1 MKECSQSVNRF
12 VSQCVSDTLNGLRDG
27 LSHFSGPSRAAVI
40 FCLAPESPIYICDP
54 QHLLRGH
61 ETKFRSLYLEADHWR
76 LKAPLDPGKSRFAHI
91 QLEKNLQLA
100 GLISF
105 GGRSGSVFYQMWFT
119 EHHPDIC
126 SVGPTER
133 WLEHTALRLSH
144 DIANG
149 CDLYTGISGTFLR
162 EYATHAIRDQVV
174 DEMNLYLGWDA
185 HIRVYPVLDAIL
197 GISKT
202 REEGAWPRGELLFV
216 EPRFLPQMA
225 FLARFRKSE
234 QPRLDNLKHVRKL
247 LLSVEQSDHK
257 LVSDGKA
264 IIGISD
270 GKLPKFSIRAS
281 FFGRHGFLKVNQ
293 DTLCS
298 FEDGSFKSTTRQA
311 KLIQVEEALLE
322 SDLSPS
328 EGNLLFR
335 IIAEIVHNAE
345 EKKFGCTLIIDLNS
359 EPVSISGQAL
369 EAPLDLSKENS
380 LELTKSL
387 SKVDGA
393 VHIGADRHLHG
404 FACLLDGRAISGED
418 RARGARFNSALRFSA
433 EHANIIVVVV
443 SSDRPVSV
451 IQNGVAVNSQC
462 SWDPVDCCIFTPE
475 TLENWI
481 AASDA

>member
-1 MKECSQSVNRF
+1 MNRF
-12 VSQCVSDTLNGLRDG
+12 VSQCVSDMLDGLRDG

-54 QHLLRGH
+54 QNLLRGH
-61 ETKFRSLYLEADHWR
+61 ETKFRSLYLEADHWCR
-76 LKAPLDPGKSRFAHI
+76 KVNLDPDKSRFAHI
-91 QLEKNLQLA
+91 HPEKNLQLA
-100 GLISF
+100 GLISH
-105 GGRSGSVFYQMWFT
+105 GGRSASVLYQMWFT

-133 WLEHTALRLSH
+133 WLEHAALRMSH

-149 CDLYTGISGTFLR
+149 CELYTGISGTFLK
-162 EYATHAIRDQVV
+162 EYATHAIRDQII
-174 DEMNLYLGWDA
+174 DEMNLYLGWDT
-185 HIRVYPVLDAIL
+185 HIRVYPLLDAIL

-202 REEGAWPRGELLFV
+202 REEGAWPRGELVFV
-216 EPRFLPQMA
+216 EPGFLPQMA
-225 FLARFRKSE
+225 FLARFKKSE

-247 LLSVEQSDHK
+247 LLSVENLDHK

-264 IIGISD
+264 IIGICD
-270 GKLPKFSIRAS
+270 GVLPKFSIRAC
-281 FFGRHGFLKVNQ
+281 FFGSHGFLKVNQ
-293 DTLCS
+293 ETLCS

-345 EKKFGCTLIIDLNS
+345 ENKFGCTLIIDLN
-359 EPVSISGQAL
+359 PDPASISGQAL
-369 EAPLDLSKENS
+369 ESPLDLSKDNL
-380 LELTKSL
+380 LELAKSL
-387 SKVDGA
+387 CKVDGA

-418 RARGARFNSALRFSA
+418 RARGARYNSALRFSA
-433 EHANIIVVVV
+433 EQANIIVVVV

-451 IQNGVAVNSQC
+451 IQNGVAINSQC
-462 SWDPVDCCIFTPE
+462 SWNPVNSSKIIPE
-475 TLENWI
+475 TLQDWI
-481 AASDA
+481 AASES

>member
-1 MKECSQSVNRF
+1 MKKNSQFANRF
-12 VSQCVSDTLNGLRDG
+12 VSQCISDMLDGLGDG
-27 LSHFSGPSRAAVI
+27 LSHFSGSSRAALI
-40 FCLAPESPIYICDP
+40 FSLEAESPICICDP
-54 QHLLRGH
+54 RNLLRGH

-76 LKAPLDPGKSRFAHI
+76 GKVNLDLDKSRFAHI
-91 QLEKNLQLA
+91 HLEKNLQLA
-100 GLISF
+100 GLVSH
-105 GGRSGSVFYQMWFT
+105 GGRSASVFYQMWFT

-133 WLEHTALRLSH
+133 WLEHAALRLSH

-149 CDLYTGISGTFLR
+149 RELYTGISGTFLR
-162 EYATHAIRDQVV
+162 EYATHAIRDQII
-174 DEMNLYLGWDA
+174 DEMNLSLGWDA
-185 HIRVYPVLDAIL
+185 NIRIYPVLDAIL

-202 REEGAWPRGELLFV
+202 REEGAWPRGELAFI
-216 EPRFLPQMA
+216 EPAFLPQMA
-225 FLARFRKSE
+225 FLARFNKSE

-247 LLSVEQSDHK
+247 LLSVEHSDHR

-264 IIGISD
+264 VIGICD
-270 GKLPKFSIRAS
+270 GMLPKFSIRACFLGS
-281 FFGRHGFLKVNQ
+281 HGFLKVNQ

-311 KLIQVEEALLE
+311 KLIHVEEALLE
-322 SDLSPS
+322 SDLPPS
-328 EGNLLFR
+328 EGNILFR

-345 EKKFGCTLIIDLNS
+345 EKKFGCTLIIDLNPN
-359 EPVSISGQAL
+359 PVFIAGQAL
-369 EAPLDLSKENS
+369 ESPLDLTKDNL

-393 VHIGADRHLHG
+393 VHIGADCRLHG

-418 RARGARFNSALRFSA
+418 RARGARYNSALRFSA

-451 IQNGVAVNSQC
+451 IQTGVAVNSRC
-462 SWDPVDCCIFTPE
+462 SWNPASCSKFVPE
-475 TLENWI
+475 TLEDWI
-481 AASDA
+481 AASES

>member
-1 MKECSQSVNRF
+1 MKNTCQFLNRF
-12 VSQCVSDTLNGLRDG
+12 VSQCVSDTLDGLGDG

-40 FCLAPESPIYICDP
+40 FCLAPESSIYICDP
-54 QHLLRGH
+54 QNLLRGH

-76 LKAPLDPGKSRFAHI
+76 RKVTLDPEKSRFAHI
-91 QLEKNLQLA
+91 HLEKNLQLA
-100 GLISF
+100 GLVSY
-105 GGRSGSVFYQMWFT
+105 GGRSASVCYQMWFT
-119 EHHPDIC
+119 EHHPDTC

-149 CDLYTGISGTFLR
+149 SELYTGISGTFLR
-162 EYATHAIRDQVV
+162 EYATHAIRDQII

-197 GISKT
+197 GISRT
-202 REEGAWPRGELLFV
+202 REEGAWPRGELVFI
-216 EPRFLPQMA
+216 EPRFLPRMA
-225 FLARFRKSE
+225 FLARFSKSE

-247 LLSVEQSDHK
+247 LLAVEHSDHK

-264 IIGISD
+264 IIGICD
-270 GKLPKFSIRAS
+270 GKLPKFSIRAC
-281 FFGRHGFLKVNQ
+281 FYGGHGFLKINQ

-298 FEDGSFKSTTRQA
+298 FEAGSFKSTTRRA

-322 SDLSPS
+322 SDLSQP

-335 IIAEIVHNAE
+335 IIAALVHNAE
-345 EKKFGCTLIIDLNS
+345 EKKFGCTLIVDLNP
-359 EPVSISGQAL
+359 EPVFISGQVL
-369 EAPLDLSKENS
+369 ETPLDLGKENL
-380 LELTKSL
+380 LELAKSL

-418 RARGARFNSALRFSA
+418 RARGARYNSALRFSA

-462 SWDPVDCCIFTPE
+462 LWNPVDCCNFSPE
-475 TLENWI
+475 PLEDWI
-481 AASDA
+481 AASEP

>member
-1 MKECSQSVNRF
+1 MKNTCQSINRF
-12 VSQCVSDTLNGLRDG
+12 VSQCVSDTLDGLGDG

-40 FCLAPESPIYICDP
+40 FCLAPDAPIFICDP

-61 ETKFRSLYLEADHWR
+61 ETKFRSLYLETDHWR
-76 LKAPLDPGKSRFAHI
+76 GKVKLDPDKSRFAHI
-91 QLEKNLQLA
+91 HLEKNLQLA
-100 GLISF
+100 GLISY
-105 GGRSGSVFYQMWFT
+105 GGRSVSVFYQMWFT
-119 EHHPDIC
+119 EHHPDTC

-133 WLEHTALRLSH
+133 WLEHTALRFSH

-149 CDLYTGISGTFLR
+149 SELYTGISGTFLR
-162 EYATHAIRDQVV
+162 EYATHAIRDQII

-185 HIRVYPVLDAIL
+185 NIRIYPVLDAIL

-202 REEGAWPRGELLFV
+202 REEGAWPRGELVFV
-216 EPRFLPQMA
+216 EPRFLPQMD
-225 FLARFRKSE
+225 FLARFSKSE

-247 LLSVEQSDHK
+247 LLAVEHSDHK

-264 IIGISD
+264 IIGICD
-270 GKLPKFSIRAS
+270 GNLPKFSIRAC
-281 FFGRHGFLKVNQ
+281 FYGGHGFLKINQ

-298 FEDGSFKSTTRQA
+298 FEAGSFKSTTRRA
-311 KLIQVEEALLE
+311 RLIQVEEAMLE
-322 SDLSPS
+322 SDLSSS

-335 IIAEIVHNAE
+335 IIASLVHNAE
-345 EKKFGCTLIIDLNS
+345 EKKFGCTLIIDLNP
-359 EPVSISGQAL
+359 EPVYISGQAL
-369 EAPLDLSKENS
+369 ETPLDLDKENL
-380 LELTKSL
+380 LELAKSL

-393 VHIGADRHLHG
+393 LHIGPDRRLQG

-418 RARGARFNSALRFSA
+418 RARGARYNSALRFSA

-462 SWDPVDCCIFTPE
+462 LWNPVDCCNFNME
-475 TLENWI
+475 SLEDWI
-481 AASDA
+481 AASEP